1 MNKFLVDN
9 SRVTDVF
16 KRVLAK
22 EDPSLVDNQILGIW
36 PIIGRNL
43 VMAYSIKDLPEEKKQ
58 PFVKE
63 VIKLLKEE
71 YEMEV
76 EPYFNQ
82 QYNYFGIV
90 RKY

>member
-22 EDPSLVDNQILGIW
+22 EDPILADSKILGIW
-36 PIIGRNL
+36 PILGRNL
-43 VMAYSIKDLPEEKKQ
+43 VMAYSIKDFPEEKKQ
-58 PFVKE
+58 PFVEE
-63 VIKLLKEE
+63 VQKLLFEE
-71 YEMEV
+71 YQMET
-76 EPYFNQ
+76 EPYFNSD
-82 QYNYFGIV
+82 YNYFGIT